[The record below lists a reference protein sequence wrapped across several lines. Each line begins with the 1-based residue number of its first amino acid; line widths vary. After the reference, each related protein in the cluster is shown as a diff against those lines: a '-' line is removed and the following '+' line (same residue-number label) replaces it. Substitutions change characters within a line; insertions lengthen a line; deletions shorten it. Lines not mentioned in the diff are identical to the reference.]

1 MLDLSMTLGRYLWI
15 HILLGLNHA
24 LKLTAPMR
32 AGRTVGFLGVS
43 SMCHCFEDGL
53 QSQTM
58 PDTLADIN
66 SNNPVEKGMNYWMVL
81 PIALSSFCSLPYHV
95 PTQRMGTIHI
105 HSAVMGLLKAT
116 SCCWFFWF
124 FVCFFFFNFISLFF
138 SSKVG
143 SSILIMLRAYQIT
156 LSKYAVALVINAA
169 AGVGP
174 FWR

>member
-15 HILLGLNHA
+15 HILLDLNHV
-24 LKLTAPMR
+24 LELTAPMR
-32 AGRTVGFLGVS
+32 AGRTVDFLEVS
-43 SMCHCFEDGL
+43 RTCHYFEDGL

-58 PDTLADIN
+58 PDTLAVN

-95 PTQRMGTIHI
+95 PTQRMGTINI

-116 SCCWFFWF
+116 SCF
-124 FVCFFFFNFISLFF
+124 SLFF